1 MSAYHWGLLD
11 AESQL
16 ALYRKSEYKKRELED
31 DIAHIQDVV
40 TNKPY
45 FYKDL
50 SYYIQNSTNNM
61 EFNMNHSNS
70 NEFLNVRKS
79 A

>member
-1 MSAYHWGLLD
+1 MFHVNK
-11 AESQL
+11 
-16 ALYRKSEYKKRELED
+16 KSMLQKSH
-31 DIAHIQDVV
+31 DIAHIQDVI

-50 SYYIQNSTNNM
+50 SYYIQNTTNNM
-61 EFNMNHSNS
+61 DFDLKPSNS

-79 A
+79 N

>member
-1 MSAYHWGLLD
+1 MKMFHVNK
-11 AESQL
+11 
-16 ALYRKSEYKKRELED
+16 KSMLQKSH
-31 DIAHIQDVV
+31 DIAHIQDVI

-50 SYYIQNSTNNM
+50 SYYIQNTTNNM
-61 EFNMNHSNS
+61 DFDLKPSNS

-79 A
+79 N